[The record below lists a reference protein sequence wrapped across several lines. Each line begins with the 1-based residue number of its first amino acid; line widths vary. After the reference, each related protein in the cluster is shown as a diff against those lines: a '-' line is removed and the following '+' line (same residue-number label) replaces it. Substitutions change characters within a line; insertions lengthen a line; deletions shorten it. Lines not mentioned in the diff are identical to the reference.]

1 MIKSVKQYTASALLN
16 GDEKVLF
23 KIPRYQRE
31 YSWGKSHWERIFDDL
46 AENSN
51 GYFLGSIICINQ
63 SDDALSEQLLELVD
77 GQQRLTTLSLLF
89 AAIYSKLFDRREQL
103 DDEQKAE
110 LISLKYRL
118 LLKKT
123 KALRLEL
130 QSQNNNDKD
139 FQYALALSNISGEV
153 EPPANAGNRRI
164 VKAFRYF
171 EKRIDEHIE
180 INENPVE
187 SILDLLDLIKQSIL
201 VKIEV
206 SSHAD
211 AYVLFESL
219 NNRGAP
225 LTAVDLIKN
234 KILAQVSKE
243 DDGKVDSA
251 FNRWT
256 QLLSLLPDDY
266 ATQERFLRHYY
277 NAFSEDF
284 KEITKV
290 AFTTKSQLIFT
301 YEKLINNGVFNFLD
315 NILDA
320 GKAYSKMIGYNDV
333 TEISGLEKQ
342 LTRLDHI
349 QGTPSLML
357 LMYLYLERCE
367 LQLLNDD
374 LVEIVKL
381 LVKFF
386 VRRNLT
392 DMPATRE
399 LDRIFVGLINKIRAT
414 APDSDIVSIIRSELK
429 SVSAPLDRMEEAMDG
444 DIYLDNPTVTRF
456 LLCSLEEDSMTK
468 ETVKDL
474 WALGPQNKYIWT
486 IEHIFPQGQHI
497 PDDWVDMIASG
508 DTDLAVKYRDQ
519 YVHKLGNL
527 TISGFNSTLSNLS
540 FDKKRDRKDKE
551 GRPVGYQN
559 GLHLNKGLADK
570 PEWTVEDIIGRS
582 NKLKSDL
589 LKMFAFK
596 GEKITA

>member
-89 AAIYSKLFDRREQL
+89 SAIYSRLFALKSQL
-103 DDEQKAE
+103 EDEQNAE

-123 KALRLEL
+123 KTPRLEL

-139 FQYALALSNISGEV
+139 FQYALALSNISE
-153 EPPANAGNRRI
+153 EIASPANAGNRRI

-171 EKRIDEHIE
+171 EKRIDEHADT
-180 INENPVE
+180 NENQVE
-187 SILDLLDLIKQSIL
+187 GILDLLDLVKQSIL

-234 KILAQVSKE
+234 KILAEVSKE

-251 FNRWT
+251 FSRWT
-256 QLLSLLPDDY
+256 QLLSMLPDEY

-277 NAFSEDF
+277 NAFSEDL
-284 KEITKV
+284 KEITKI
-290 AFTTKSQLIFT
+290 AFTTRSQLIFT
-301 YEKLINNGVFNFLD
+301 YEKLINHCVFTFLD
-315 NILDA
+315 EILDA
-320 GKAYSKMIGYNDV
+320 GKAYSKMIGYSDISK
-333 TEISGLEKQ
+333 ISGLEKQ

-349 QGTPSLML
+349 QGKPSLML
-357 LMYLYLERCE
+357 LMYLYLEKSKLP
-367 LQLLNDD
+367 LQNND
-374 LVEIVKL
+374 LVEIVKI

-399 LDRIFVGLINKIRAT
+399 LDRIFVGLINMIRASKPET
-414 APDSDIVSIIRSELK
+414 DIVSMIRSELK
-429 SVSAPLDRMEEAMDG
+429 NVSAPISRMEEAIDG

-456 LLCSLEEDSMTK
+456 LLCSLEEDRMTR
-468 ETVKDL
+468 ETKKDL
-474 WALGPQNKYIWT
+474 WATFILQ
-486 IEHIFPQGQHI
+486 Q
-497 PDDWVDMIASG
+497 
-508 DTDLAVKYRDQ
+508 
-519 YVHKLGNL
+519 
-527 TISGFNSTLSNLS
+527 
-540 FDKKRDRKDKE
+540 
-551 GRPVGYQN
+551 
-559 GLHLNKGLADK
+559 
-570 PEWTVEDIIGRS
+570 
-582 NKLKSDL
+582 
-589 LKMFAFK
+589 
-596 GEKITA
+596 